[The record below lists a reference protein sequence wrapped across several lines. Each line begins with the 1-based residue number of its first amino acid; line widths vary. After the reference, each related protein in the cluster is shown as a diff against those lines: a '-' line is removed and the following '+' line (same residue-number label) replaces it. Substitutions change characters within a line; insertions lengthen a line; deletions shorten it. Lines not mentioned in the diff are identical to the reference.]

1 MQAAIDREPVTNFD
15 SYSVEPPSSNVKV
28 KFNFLGPIKIFYF
41 VHIFILNILTNANK
55 I

>member
-15 SYSVEPPSSNVKV
+15 NYSVEPPSSNVKV
-28 KFNFLGPIKIFYF
+28 KSNFLGPIKNILFCSHFYF
-41 VHIFILNILTNANK
+41 KYFNK